1 MPQGSSTGQSV
12 MHSGGLNNT
21 FDAKIRYQKQNN
33 SMLNPQ
39 AVYKG
44 KGDDQGGRGLPDQ
57 YALNNSHRVA
67 GNPLS
72 AGQAQA
78 PNSFG
83 LQMTTQD
90 TLNNSSSFPQDPSS
104 PSYNNNGAKPSSS
117 VFGKRNSRASKSR
130 GATNK
135 SPANPDVQN
144 QSMAHGSPINSP

>member
-1 MPQGSSTGQSV
+1 
-12 MHSGGLNNT
+12 MHAGGLNNT
-21 FDAKIRYQKQNN
+21 FDSNTQQKIRYQKQNN

-78 PNSFG
+78 PNNPNSFG

-104 PSYNNNGAKPSSS
+104 PSYGGKPSSS

-144 QSMAHGSPINSP
+144 QSMTHGSPINSP